1 MDKPLAKEIAVSDF
15 VPPQD
20 PTLGWASDVAAEMLQ
35 RSGLKYISLVPGAS
49 YRGLHDSIVNYLG
62 NKDPEM
68 VLCLTEQAAVGI
80 AHGYAK
86 VTGKPMAV
94 ALHANIG
101 VMHAAINIF
110 DAFADRM
117 PMVIMGATGPVD
129 AAKRRPWIDWIHT
142 SADQASMVRD
152 YLKWDD
158 QPGSAEAIADS
169 VLRATLMASTAP
181 MGPTYV
187 CLDAALQEEPL
198 DGPIALP
205 NPKYFPVGAPPGPD
219 ASSLGQ
225 AAAALKA
232 AKKVVILAGRVSR
245 DEDDWTRRIQL
256 AEALDAKVYTALKLA
271 ASFPNSHPQHETLL
285 PLFQNKD
292 DLSAL
297 CEADVVLS
305 LDWLDVKAILDA
317 AGRAEDDSLTVIH
330 ASLDRYA
337 HTGAVIDYLGLP
349 RTDIMLLADPDT
361 TTQALLT
368 ALDVKDLASKVK
380 PKPGI
385 IDAPTSRTI
394 SMAHLAEATTKALE
408 GRKTTYACLPF
419 GWPATASPFDHP
431 LDYLGADAG
440 GVIGAGPPFA
450 IGAALAMQDT
460 DPDRLVVLA
469 TGDGDLLSGM
479 ASLWT
484 AAQRGLPIL
493 AVINNNRS
501 FYNDERHQDRV
512 AQARGRPREN
522 KWVGQRLDD
531 PPPDLCGLAK
541 AQGWATVGPVAL
553 PEDLP
558 AAFDRAMASI
568 ARGRPTL
575 IDVLVDPEV

>member
-1 MDKPLAKEIAVSDF
+1 MSDF
-15 VPPQD
+15 VPPQN
-20 PTLGWASDVAAEMLQ
+20 PTLEWASDVAAEMLR

-62 NKDPEM
+62 NKDPEI

-86 VTGKPMAV
+86 VTGKPMGV

-142 SADQASMVRD
+142 AADQASMLRD

-158 QPGSAEAIADS
+158 QPGSAEAIAES

-198 DGPIALP
+198 GGPIALP

-219 ASSLGQ
+219 SASLEQ
-225 AAAALKA
+225 AVTALKA

-245 DEDDWTRRIQL
+245 DEDDWMRRIQL

-271 ASFPNSHPQHETLL
+271 ASFPSSHPKHERLL
-285 PLFQNKD
+285 PLFQSKG

-297 CEADVVLS
+297 SEADVVLS
-305 LDWLDVKAILDA
+305 LDWLDLKATLDA
-317 AGRAEDDSLTVIH
+317 VDRAEDSSLTVIH
-330 ASLDRYA
+330 SSLDRYA
-337 HTGAVIDYLGLP
+337 HTGAVMDYLGLP

-368 ALDVKDLASKVK
+368 ALDVNDPASAVK
-380 PKPGI
+380 PKAGVIEP
-385 IDAPTSRTI
+385 PTSHTI
-394 SMAHLAEATTKALE
+394 SMAHLAEATTKALL

-419 GWPATASPFDHP
+419 GWPTTAAHFDHP

-484 AAQRGLPIL
+484 AAQQGLPIL

-553 PEDLP
+553 PEDMP
-558 AAFDRAMASI
+558 AAFDQAMASI
-568 ARGRPTL
+568 KRGHPTL
-575 IDVLVDPEV
+575 IDVLVDPNA

>member
-1 MDKPLAKEIAVSDF
+1 MSEF
-15 VPPQD
+15 VPPQS
-20 PTLGWASDVAAEMLQ
+20 PTMGWASDVAAEMLR

-62 NKDPEM
+62 NTDPEM

-86 VTGKPMAV
+86 VTGKPMGV

-110 DAFADRM
+110 DAYADRM

-142 SADQASMVRD
+142 AADQAAMVRD

-158 QPGSAEAIADS
+158 QPGSAEAIAES

-187 CLDAALQEEPL
+187 CLDAALQEQPL
-198 DGPIALP
+198 DGPVPLP
-205 NPKYFPVGAPPGPD
+205 DPKHFPVGAPPGPD
-219 ASSLGQ
+219 ADGLAQ
-225 AAAALKA
+225 AAKALKG

-245 DEDDWTRRIQL
+245 DEQDWARRIQL
-256 AEALDAKVYTALKLA
+256 AEGLKAKVYTALKLA
-271 ASFPNSHPQHETLL
+271 ASFPDAHPQHEGIL
-285 PLFQNKD
+285 PLFQNKE

-297 CEADVVLS
+297 CDADVVLS
-305 LDWLDVKAILDA
+305 LDWLDVKALLDT
-317 AGRAEDDSLTVIH
+317 AGRADDDSLTVIH

-337 HTGAVIDYLGLP
+337 HTGAVMDYLGLP
-349 RTDIMLLADPDT
+349 RADIMLLADPDT
-361 TTQALLT
+361 TTRALID
-368 ALDVKDLASKVK
+368 ALGIDKK
-380 PKPGI
+380 PAAVVAKPGV
-385 IDAPTSRTI
+385 IDLPDTPTI
-394 SMAHLAEATTKALE
+394 SMAHLAEATTSAL
-408 GRKTTYACLPF
+408 KDHKHCYACLPF
-419 GWPATASPFDHP
+419 GWPAAASPFNHP

-440 GVIGAGPPFA
+440 GVIGAAPPFA
-450 IGAALAMQDT
+450 IGAAIAMQDT

-484 AAQRGLPIL
+484 AAQRDLPIL

-541 AQGWATVGPVAL
+541 SQGWAAVGPVAL

-575 IDVLVDPEV
+575 IDVLVDPDV

>member
-1 MDKPLAKEIAVSDF
+1 M
-15 VPPQD
+15 
-20 PTLGWASDVAAEMLQ
+20 AAEML
-35 RSGLKYISLVPGAS
+35 RRVGLKYISLVPGAS
-49 YRGLHDSIVNYLG
+49 FRGLHDSIVNYLG
-62 NKDPEM
+62 NENPEL

-86 VTGKPMAV
+86 VTDTPMGV

-110 DAFADRM
+110 DAYADRM

-142 SADQASMVRD
+142 AADQASMVRD

-158 QPGSAEAIADS
+158 QPASAEAIAES
-169 VLRATLMASTAP
+169 VLRAHVMASTAP

-187 CLDAALQEEPL
+187 CLDSALQEQPL
-198 DGPIALP
+198 DGPIYLP
-205 NPKYFPVGAPPGPD
+205 DPAKFQAGAPPGPD
-219 ASSLGQ
+219 SEGLAT
-225 AAAALKA
+225 AAAALDE

-245 DEDDWTRRIQL
+245 SEEDWNRRIAL
-256 AEALDAKVYTALKLA
+256 AEHLNAKVYTALKMA
-271 ASFPNSHPQHETLL
+271 AAFPASHPLSQGML
-285 PLFQNKD
+285 PLFQSKD
-292 DLSAL
+292 DLQAL

-305 LDWLDVKAILDA
+305 LDWLDLKTILEA
-317 AGRAEDDSLTVIH
+317 AGRADDDSLTVIH

-337 HTGAVIDYLGLP
+337 HTGAVMDYLGLP

-361 TTQALLT
+361 TTKTLLRALGANETPLNFESRPGT
-368 ALDVKDLASKVK
+368 HDLPNSK
-380 PKPGI
+380 
-385 IDAPTSRTI
+385 TI
-394 SMAHLAEATTKALE
+394 SIAHLAQATTQALQ
-408 GRKTTYACLPF
+408 GRNACYACLPF
-419 GWPATASPFDHP
+419 GWPAAAAPFNHP

-450 IGAALAMQDT
+450 IGAALAMQDI
-460 DPDRLVVLA
+460 DPERLVVLA

-484 AAQRGLPIL
+484 AGQRKLPML

-501 FYNDERHQDRV
+501 FMNDERHQDRV
-512 AQARGRPREN
+512 AQNRERPREN

-531 PPPDLCGLAK
+531 PPPDLCALAK
-541 AQGWATVGPVAL
+541 AQGWASVGPVAL
-553 PEDLP
+553 PEELP
-558 AAFDRAMASI
+558 EAFDRALASI
-568 ARGRPTL
+568 DRGRPTL
-575 IDVLVDPEV
+575 IDVLVDPDL

>member
-1 MDKPLAKEIAVSDF
+1 MSEF
-15 VPPQD
+15 VPPQE
-20 PTLGWASDVAAEMLQ
+20 PTMGWASDVAAEMLR

-62 NKDPEM
+62 NTDPEM

-86 VTGKPMAV
+86 VTGKPMGV

-110 DAFADRM
+110 DAYADRM

-142 SADQASMVRD
+142 AADQAAMVRD

-187 CLDAALQEEPL
+187 CLDAALQEESL
-198 DGPIALP
+198 DSPVALP
-205 NPKYFPVGAPPGPD
+205 DPKHFHVAAPPGPD
-219 ASSLGQ
+219 AESLAK
-225 AAAALKA
+225 AAAALKSA
-232 AKKVVILAGRVSR
+232 SKVVILAGRVSR
-245 DEDDWTRRIQL
+245 DEHDWERRIQL
-256 AEALDAKVYTALKLA
+256 AEALDAKVYTALKLG
-271 ASFPNSHPQHETLL
+271 ASFPDSHPLHEGIL
-285 PLFQNKD
+285 PLFQSKD
-292 DLSAL
+292 DISAL
-297 CEADVVLS
+297 GEADVILS
-305 LDWLDVKAILDA
+305 LDWLDVKALLDT
-317 AGRAEDDSLTVIH
+317 AGRAGDDSLTVIH

-337 HTGAVIDYLGLP
+337 HTGAVMDYLGLP
-349 RTDIMLLADPDT
+349 RADIMLLADPDT

-368 ALDVKDLASKVK
+368 SLGADKK
-380 PKPGI
+380 PAAVAAKPGVI
-385 IDAPTSRTI
+385 EPPDTPTI
-394 SMAHLAEATTKALE
+394 SMAHLADATAKAL
-408 GRKTTYACLPF
+408 RDHKHCYACLPF
-419 GWPATASPFDHP
+419 GWPAAASPFNHP

-440 GVIGAGPPFA
+440 GVIGAAPPFA
-450 IGAALAMQDT
+450 IGAALAMQET

-484 AAQRGLPIL
+484 ATQRGLPIL

-501 FYNDERHQDRV
+501 FYNDERHQDRM

-541 AQGWATVGPVAL
+541 AQGWAAVGPVAL

-558 AAFDRAMASI
+558 EAFDRAMASI

-575 IDVLVDPEV
+575 IDVLVDPEL

>member
-1 MDKPLAKEIAVSDF
+1 MSEF
-15 VPPQD
+15 VPPQE
-20 PTLGWASDVAAEMLQ
+20 PKLGWASDVAAEML
-35 RSGLKYISLVPGAS
+35 RRTGLKYISLVPGAS
-49 YRGLHDSIVNYLG
+49 FRGLHDSIVNYLG
-62 NKDPEM
+62 NTNPEM
-68 VLCLTEQAAVGI
+68 VLCLTEQAAVAI

-86 VTGKPMAV
+86 VTGKPMGV

-142 SADQASMVRD
+142 AADQAAMVRD

-158 QPGSAEAIADS
+158 QPGSAEAIAES
-169 VLRATLMASTAP
+169 VLRAYLMASTAP

-187 CLDAALQEEPL
+187 CLDAALQEQALDEPL
-198 DGPIALP
+198 TLP
-205 NPKYFPVGAPPGPD
+205 DPKHYPVGAPPGPD
-219 ASSLGQ
+219 AEGLER
-225 AAAALKA
+225 ATEALRNGKN
-232 AKKVVILAGRVSR
+232 VVILAGRVSR
-245 DEDDWTRRIQL
+245 DEQDWARRVQL
-256 AEALDAKVYTALKLA
+256 AETLKAKVYTALKLA
-271 ASFPNSHPQHETLL
+271 ASFPNSHPLHEAVL
-285 PLFQNKD
+285 PLFQTPD
-292 DLSAL
+292 DLQAL
-297 CEADVVLS
+297 SEADVVLS
-305 LDWLDVKAILDA
+305 LDWLDVKAVLDTV
-317 AGRAEDDSLTVIH
+317 GRSEDDSLTVIH

-337 HTGAVIDYLGLP
+337 HTGAVMDYLGLP
-349 RTDIMLLADPDT
+349 RADIMLLADPDST
-361 TTQALLT
+361 TKALLT
-368 ALDVKDLASKVK
+368 ALKAPETSTEVAVK
-380 PKPGI
+380 PGVVSVPK
-385 IDAPTSRTI
+385 TTTI
-394 SMAHLAEATTKALE
+394 SMAHLAEATTHAL
-408 GRKTTYACLPF
+408 RHHKTCYACLPF
-419 GWPATASPFDHP
+419 GWPVEASPFDHP

-450 IGAALAMQDT
+450 IGAALAMQGT
-460 DPDRLVVLA
+460 DPERIVVCA

-484 AAQRGLPIL
+484 AGQRQLPIL

-512 AQARGRPREN
+512 AQARERPRAN

-558 AAFDRAMASI
+558 AAFERAMASL

-575 IDVLVDPEV
+575 IDVLVDPEA

>member
-1 MDKPLAKEIAVSDF
+1 MSDF
-15 VPPQD
+15 VPPD
-20 PTLGWASDVAAEMLQ
+20 NPKLGWASDVAAEMLR
-35 RSGLKYISLVPGAS
+35 RSDLKYISLVPGAS
-49 YRGLHDSIVNYLG
+49 FRGLHDSIVNYLG
-62 NKDPEM
+62 NENPEM
-68 VLCLTEQAAVGI
+68 VLCFTEQAAVAI

-142 SADQASMVRD
+142 AADQAAMVRD

-158 QPGSAEAIADS
+158 QPGSAEAIAES

-187 CLDAALQEEPL
+187 CLDAALQEKPL
-198 DGPIALP
+198 EGEITLP
-205 NPKYFPVGAPPGPD
+205 DPKFFPVAAPPGPD
-219 ASSLGQ
+219 AEGLAQ
-225 AAAALKA
+225 AANALKNA
-232 AKKVVILAGRVSR
+232 QKVVILAGRVSR
-245 DEDDWTRRIQL
+245 DEQDWARRIAL
-256 AEALDAKVYTALKLA
+256 AEALGAKVYTALKLA
-271 ASFPNSHPQHETLL
+271 AAFPASHRCHEAFL
-285 PLFQNKD
+285 PLFQSKN
-292 DLSAL
+292 DLKAL
-297 CEADVVLS
+297 SEADVVLS
-305 LDWLDVKAILDA
+305 LDWLDVQSILQA
-317 AGRAEDDSLTVIH
+317 AGRAEDESLTVIH

-337 HTGAVIDYLGLP
+337 HTGAVMDYLGLP
-349 RTDIMLLADPDT
+349 RADIMLLADPDT
-361 TTQALLT
+361 TTKALLDAVGT
-368 ALDVKDLASKVK
+368 PGQTPPVVPKAGSVALPNSK
-380 PKPGI
+380 
-385 IDAPTSRTI
+385 TI
-394 SMAHLAEATTKALE
+394 SMAHLADATTRALA
-408 GRKTTYACLPF
+408 GRKACYACLPF
-419 GWPATASPFDHP
+419 GWPSSASPFNHP

-450 IGAALAMQDT
+450 IGAAVAMQDT
-460 DPDRLVVLA
+460 DPDRLVVCA

-501 FYNDERHQDRV
+501 FMNDERHQDRV
-512 AQARGRPREN
+512 AQTRGRPREN

-553 PEDLP
+553 VEDLP
-558 AAFDRAMASI
+558 AAFERAMASI
-568 ARGRPTL
+568 ERGRPTL
-575 IDVLVDPEV
+575 IDVLVDPEL

>member
-1 MDKPLAKEIAVSDF
+1 MSEF

-20 PTLGWASDVAAEMLQ
+20 PKIEWASDVAAEML
-35 RSGLKYISLVPGAS
+35 RRVGLKYISLVPGAS
-49 YRGLHDSIVNYLG
+49 FRGLHDSIVNYLG
-62 NKDPEM
+62 NENPEM

-86 VTGKPMAV
+86 VTDKPMGV

-110 DAFADRM
+110 DAYTDRM

-142 SADQASMVRD
+142 AADQAGMVRD

-158 QPGSAEAIADS
+158 QPASAEAIAES
-169 VLRATLMASTAP
+169 VLRAHVMASTVP

-187 CLDAALQEEPL
+187 CLDSALQEQPL
-198 DGPIALP
+198 EGPVALP
-205 NPKYFPVGAPPGPD
+205 DAKKFPVGAPPGPD
-219 ASSLGQ
+219 GESLARAVDALSNAS
-225 AAAALKA
+225 
-232 AKKVVILAGRVSR
+232 KVVILAGRVSR
-245 DEDDWTRRIQL
+245 NEDDWNRRIAL
-256 AEALDAKVYTALKLA
+256 AEHLNAKVYTALKMA
-271 ASFPNSHPQHETLL
+271 AAFPASHPLCEGML
-285 PLFQNKD
+285 PLFQTKD
-292 DLSAL
+292 HLKAL

-305 LDWLDVKAILDA
+305 LDWLDLKTIVEA
-317 AGRAEDDSLTVIH
+317 AGRADDDSLTVIH

-337 HTGAVIDYLGLP
+337 HTGAVMDYLGLP
-349 RTDIMLLADPDT
+349 RTDIMLLADPD
-361 TTQALLT
+361 
-368 ALDVKDLASKVK
+368 
-380 PKPGI
+380 
-385 IDAPTSRTI
+385 
-394 SMAHLAEATTKALE
+394 ATTKALLNALGAKDSPSDFASHPGSHTLPDSKTISMTHLAQAAATALE
-408 GRKTTYACLPF
+408 DRKTCYACLPF
-419 GWPATASPFDHP
+419 GWPAATVPFDHP

-450 IGAALAMQDT
+450 IGAALAMQDI

-484 AAQRGLPIL
+484 AGQRKLPML

-501 FYNDERHQDRV
+501 FLNDERHQDRV

-531 PPPDLCGLAK
+531 PPPDLCAIAK
-541 AQGWATVGPVAL
+541 AQGWASVGPVAL
-553 PEDLP
+553 PQELP
-558 AAFDRAMASI
+558 EAFDRALASI
-568 ARGRPTL
+568 ASGRPTL
-575 IDVLVDPEV
+575 IDVLVDPDA

>member
-198 DGPIALP
+198 DGPVALP
-205 NPKYFPVGAPPGPD
+205 DPKHFPVAAPPGPD
-219 ASSLGQ
+219 AASLATSGRRSQEPRARSLFWPAASLATKHDLDPPHSVGRSPRCQSLYGPQSSPP
-225 AAAALKA
+225 
-232 AKKVVILAGRVSR
+232 RFPTHTR
-245 DEDDWTRRIQL
+245 CTRRML
-256 AEALDAKVYTALKLA
+256 A
-271 ASFPNSHPQHETLL
+271 P
-285 PLFQNKD
+285 
-292 DLSAL
+292 
-297 CEADVVLS
+297 
-305 LDWLDVKAILDA
+305 
-317 AGRAEDDSLTVIH
+317 
-330 ASLDRYA
+330 
-337 HTGAVIDYLGLP
+337 
-349 RTDIMLLADPDT
+349 
-361 TTQALLT
+361 
-368 ALDVKDLASKVK
+368 
-380 PKPGI
+380 
-385 IDAPTSRTI
+385 
-394 SMAHLAEATTKALE
+394 
-408 GRKTTYACLPF
+408 
-419 GWPATASPFDHP
+419 
-431 LDYLGADAG
+431 
-440 GVIGAGPPFA
+440 
-450 IGAALAMQDT
+450 
-460 DPDRLVVLA
+460 
-469 TGDGDLLSGM
+469 
-479 ASLWT
+479 
-484 AAQRGLPIL
+484 
-493 AVINNNRS
+493 
-501 FYNDERHQDRV
+501 
-512 AQARGRPREN
+512 
-522 KWVGQRLDD
+522 
-531 PPPDLCGLAK
+531 
-541 AQGWATVGPVAL
+541 L
-553 PEDLP
+553 PEQ
-558 AAFDRAMASI
+558 
-568 ARGRPTL
+568 G
-575 IDVLVDPEV
+575 

>member
-1 MDKPLAKEIAVSDF
+1 MSEFIA
-15 VPPQD
+15 PQA
-20 PTLGWASDVAAEMLQ
+20 PTLGWASDVAAEML
-35 RSGLKYISLVPGAS
+35 RRTGLKYISLVPGAS
-49 YRGLHDSIVNYLG
+49 FRGLHDSIVNYLG
-62 NKDPEM
+62 NQDPEM

-86 VTGKPMAV
+86 VTGKPMGV

-110 DAFADRM
+110 DAFADRV

-142 SADQASMVRD
+142 AADQAAMVRD

-158 QPGSAEAIADS
+158 QPGSAEAIAES
-169 VLRATLMASTAP
+169 VLRAFLMASTAP

-187 CLDAALQEEPL
+187 CLDAALQESPL
-198 DGPIALP
+198 DGPMALP
-205 NPKYFPVGAPPGPD
+205 DPKYFPVAAAPGPD
-219 ASSLGQ
+219 AEGL
-225 AAAALKA
+225 ARATATLKA

-245 DEDDWTRRIQL
+245 DEQDWTRRIAL
-256 AEALDAKVYTALKLA
+256 AEALNAKVYTALKLA
-271 ASFPNSHPQHETLL
+271 ASFPNSHPLHEGIL
-285 PLFQNKD
+285 PLFQSKD
-292 DLSAL
+292 HLTALS
-297 CEADVVLS
+297 EADVILS
-305 LDWLDVKAILDA
+305 LDWIDVKAILEATD
-317 AGRAEDDSLTVIH
+317 RTEDDSLTMIH
-330 ASLDRYA
+330 VSLDRYA
-337 HTGAVIDYLGLP
+337 HTGAVMDYLGLP
-349 RTDIMLLADPDT
+349 RADIMLLADPDT
-361 TTQALLT
+361 TTRALLT
-368 ALDVKDLASKVK
+368 ALEK
-380 PKPGI
+380 PETAAAVVAQPGVNVV
-385 IDAPTSRTI
+385 PKSRTI
-394 SMAHLAEATTKALE
+394 SMAHLAEATTRALQ
-408 GRKTTYACLPF
+408 GRKACYACLPF
-419 GWPATASPFDHP
+419 GWPAAASPFDHP

-450 IGAALAMQDT
+450 IGAALAMRDT
-460 DPDRLVVLA
+460 DPDRLVVCA

-484 AAQRGLPIL
+484 AAQRKLPIL
-493 AVINNNRS
+493 AIINNNRS
-501 FYNDERHQDRV
+501 FMNDERHQDRV

-541 AQGWATVGPVAL
+541 AQGWAAVGPVAL

>member
-1 MDKPLAKEIAVSDF
+1 MSEF
-15 VPPQD
+15 VPPD
-20 PTLGWASDVAAEMLQ
+20 SPKLGWASDVAAEMLR
-35 RSGLKYISLVPGAS
+35 RSELKYISLVPGAS
-49 YRGLHDSIVNYLG
+49 FRGLHDSIVNYLG
-62 NKDPEM
+62 NENPEI
-68 VLCLTEQAAVGI
+68 VLCFTEQSAVAI

-86 VTGKPMAV
+86 VTGKPMGV

-142 SADQASMVRD
+142 AADQAAMVRD

-158 QPGSAEAIADS
+158 QPGSAQAIAES

-187 CLDAALQEEPL
+187 CLDAALQESPL
-198 DGPIALP
+198 EEDVTLPDPKFFPIA
-205 NPKYFPVGAPPGPD
+205 APPGPD
-219 ASSLGQ
+219 PDGLAQ
-225 AAAALKA
+225 ATKALKN
-232 AKKVVILAGRVSR
+232 AKNVVILAGRVSR
-245 DEDDWTRRIQL
+245 DEDDWQRRIAL
-256 AEALDAKVYTALKLA
+256 AETLEAKVYTALKLA
-271 ASFPNSHPQHETLL
+271 AAFPASHRCHEKFL
-285 PLFQNKD
+285 PLFQSKD
-292 DLSAL
+292 DLTAL
-297 CEADVVLS
+297 SEADVVLS
-305 LDWLDVKAILDA
+305 LDWLDVQSILQA
-317 AGRAEDDSLTVIH
+317 AGRAEDDNLTVIH
-330 ASLDRYA
+330 TSLDRYA
-337 HTGAVIDYLGLP
+337 HTGAVMDYLGLP
-349 RTDIMLLADPDT
+349 RADIMLLADPDT
-361 TTQALLT
+361 TTKALLDT
-368 ALDVKDLASKVK
+368 LDVTGEPEVVSPNSGSVELPDSK
-380 PKPGI
+380 
-385 IDAPTSRTI
+385 TI
-394 SMAHLAEATTKALE
+394 SMAHLADATTRALE
-408 GRKTTYACLPF
+408 GRKACYACLPF
-419 GWPATASPFDHP
+419 GWPASASPFDHP

-460 DPDRLVVLA
+460 DPDRLVVCA

-501 FYNDERHQDRV
+501 FMNDERHQDRV

-553 PEDLP
+553 VEDLP
-558 AAFDRAMASI
+558 AAFSQAMASI
-568 ARGRPTL
+568 DRGRPTL
-575 IDVLVDPEV
+575 IDVLVDPEL